1 MEKKIF
7 ILTMEGGGTR
17 GILQAKFLQLLE
29 EKIGIPIYDLFN
41 FFTGIS
47 IGGIHALLLAVL
59 RGSARDLCN
68 LYTKR
73 NLSKIFSK
81 SSWISFPMIFSP
93 KYDGKGKTAFLYSL
107 FGEKILR
114 NSPKNVLV
122 STYDFINNKP
132 YFFSTFSKNPLTLD
146 SRVCDI
152 ADATSA
158 APVYFPPK
166 GISLHNTFFID
177 GGFMSNNGTSDA
189 LIEAFK
195 AGYSEKNIKILSL
208 GTGGI
213 EKAYKKMGKHS
224 QKWGAA
230 QWFTK
235 GNLLDKSFTATRLTT
250 VHNCYRLLPENF
262 LHIPFDSYSFSYSL
276 DEQNPENLNQL
287 IRYAEEEFH
296 KYYNVLEKFLAGQKQ
311 LASRNYSLRE

>member
-1 MEKKIF
+1 MEQKIF

-29 EKIGIPIYDLFN
+29 EKMGSSVCNLFD
-41 FFTGIS
+41 FFTGVS
-47 IGGIHALLLAVL
+47 IGGIHALILALLE
-59 RGSARDLCN
+59 GSASDLCN
-68 LYTKR
+68 LYTKK
-73 NLSKIFSK
+73 NLHKIFSK
-81 SSWISFPMIFSP
+81 SAWITFPMIFSP
-93 KYDGKGKTAFLYSL
+93 KYDGKGKTSFLYSI
-107 FGEKILR
+107 FGERIL
-114 NSPKNVLV
+114 SSASKNVLV
-122 STYDFINNKP
+122 SSYDFINNKP
-132 YFFSTFSKNPLTLD
+132 YFFSTFIKNPLTLHT
-146 SRVCDI
+146 RVCDI

-166 GISLHNTFFID
+166 GIASHNTFFID

-208 GTGGI
+208 GTGGV
-213 EKAYKKMGKHS
+213 EKAYRKMGRHS

-235 GNLLDKSFTATRLTT
+235 GNLLDKSFTATRLTA

-262 LHIPFDSYSFSYSL
+262 FHIPFDSYSFSYSL
-276 DEQNPENLNQL
+276 DEQDPERLQKL
-287 IRYAEEEFH
+287 MKYAEEEF
-296 KYYNVLEKFLAGQKQ
+296 N
-311 LASRNYSLRE
+311 RNYTRLQEFLSEKTNSVLQDQSL

>member
-1 MEKKIF
+1 MDKKMF

-29 EKIGIPIYDLFN
+29 EKIGTPIYDLFD
-41 FFTGIS
+41 FFTGVS
-47 IGGIHALLLAVL
+47 IGGIHALILAVL

-68 LYTKR
+68 LYTRK
-73 NLSKIFSK
+73 NLNKIFSK
-81 SSWISFPMIFSP
+81 SSWITFPMIFSP
-93 KYDGKGKTAFLYSL
+93 KYDGKGKTAFLDSL

-114 NSPKNVLV
+114 NSSKNVLV

-132 YFFSTFSKNPLTLD
+132 YFFSTFSRNPLTLH

-152 ADATSA
+152 ADATSS

-166 GISLHNTFFID
+166 AISSHNTFFID

-213 EKAYKKMGKHS
+213 EKAYTKMGKHS

-235 GNLLDKSFTATRLTT
+235 GGLLDKSFTATRLTT

-262 LHIPFDSYSFSYSL
+262 LHIPFDSHSFSYSL
-276 DEQNPENLNQL
+276 DEQNPESLNQL
-287 IRYAEEEFH
+287 IMYAEEEFN
-296 KYYNVLEKFLAGQKQ
+296 KYYSILDEFLAGQKQ
-311 LASRNYSLRE
+311 LVSENQSLLQ